1 MRSST
6 YQFEPPKSD
15 PKNLPLMFDPNDPV
29 VKRGRKRAKLTPMT
43 SRALEVL
50 IQQSGLQNG
59 KLIKKD
65 SLRRKINCQSDAALN
80 EIIFELRKALKKLSK
95 YEFVETVPREGYRF
109 IGIVME
115 LHSRNTLVTAVCVL
129 DRGELERVLGK
140 SELEIGLTLVSEFA
154 QKEQYTF
161 RFMSGTQYKN
171 FLDSEHTVEADYVF
185 ALKFEE
191 HRGVAQASACLL
203 VEFERSPIWVDVF
216 EEPIK
221 DEYDSWNRILER
233 VAGAL
238 HSQLRKLGRQP
249 QRPVDSKAIH
259 ECKTAITQMMQHPL
273 PATIKSAEKHLREAL
288 SHMEGYMPAK
298 VWLALNLIW
307 QALFGL
313 IEPAKAFDEASLLAQ
328 EARDNGEE
336 LAGAYCSLGFIQLFE
351 RNFTGAEDSLNK
363 SLNYDS
369 EYSLAYEGY
378 AILQT
383 AQANFKEALD
393 WIGKA
398 IEINHKRFFC
408 YAIRGIIYY
417 EWGKDGEAIQALE
430 ECKELEPYFDAVF
443 FGLALAHTRMK
454 KYKKA
459 IAYANESLKLSDSST
474 LNQAMLAY
482 IHAVRGSLLE
492 ARETADKLSE
502 AYESKYVSP
511 YYLSILYAQLGE
523 GEAAKRWMEKAEQV
537 KDPWR
542 LVRPFDDRSKVYS
555 SNLHLSPLSTDQ

>member
-6 YQFEPPKSD
+6 YQFGPPKSD
-15 PKNLPLMFDPNDPV
+15 PTNLPLTFDPSDLV
-29 VKRGRKRAKLTPMT
+29 VKRARKRARLTPKT

-50 IQQSGLQNG
+50 IKQSGLQNG
-59 KLIKKD
+59 KLVKKD
-65 SLRRKINCQSDAALN
+65 SLRLKINCQSEGALN
-80 EIIFELRKALKKLSK
+80 EIICELRKALRTLSK
-95 YEFVETVPREGYRF
+95 HEFVETVPREGYRF
-109 IGIVME
+109 IGIVRE
-115 LHSRNTLVTAVCVL
+115 LHSNTLATAVCVL

-140 SELEIGLTLVSEFA
+140 DEREIGLTLVGEFA

-185 ALKFEE
+185 ALKFEK
-191 HRGVAQASACLL
+191 HRGVAQASARLL
-203 VEFERSPIWVDVF
+203 VESERSPIWVEDF

-221 DEYDSWNRILER
+221 DEYDSWDRILER

-238 HSQLRKLGRQP
+238 HSQLRKLDRQP

-288 SHMEGYMPAK
+288 FHVEGYMPAK

-336 LAGAYCSLGFIQLFE
+336 LAGAYCALGFIQLFE
-351 RNFTGAEDSLNK
+351 RNFTGAEDSFNK
-363 SLNYDS
+363 SLKYDS
-369 EYSLAYEGY
+369 DYSLAYEGY

-398 IEINHKRFFC
+398 IEINPRRFFC
-408 YAIRGIIYY
+408 YAIRGIIFY
-417 EWGKDGEAIQALE
+417 EWGKDGKAIEALE

-443 FGLALAHTRMK
+443 FGLALTHTRMK

-459 IAYANESLKLSDSST
+459 IAYANESLKLSDGST
-474 LNQAMLAY
+474 LNQVMLAY
-482 IHAVRGSLLE
+482 IHAVRGSLME
-492 ARETADKLSE
+492 AGETADKLSE
-502 AYESKYVSP
+502 EYKSKYVSP
-511 YYLSILYAQLGE
+511 YYLSILYARLGQ
-523 GEAAKRWMEKAEQV
+523 GKAAKRWMEKAEQV

-542 LVRPFDDRSKVYS
+542 LVRPFDDRSKDVS
-555 SNLHLSPLSTDQ
+555 